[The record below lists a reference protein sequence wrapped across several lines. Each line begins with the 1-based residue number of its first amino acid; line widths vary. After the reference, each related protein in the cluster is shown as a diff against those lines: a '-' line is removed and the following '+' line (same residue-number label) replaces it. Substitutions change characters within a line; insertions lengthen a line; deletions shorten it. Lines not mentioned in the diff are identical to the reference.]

1 MNKLTGVSRTAVPA
15 ASGPSTSLA
24 SSPTPLRLVDRFG
37 RVHRSLR
44 ISVTDACNIRCQY
57 CMPAEGAQFIDSQR
71 LLSFDQLENFVRL
84 AVRLGIRKVRLTGG
98 EPLLRPQLHQLVAAL
113 SRINDLEQIALTT
126 NGMLLERQ
134 VDALVQA
141 GLRRINVSLDTLS
154 EATFQR
160 LARRQGLDR
169 VLAGI
174 DSTTRH
180 ACLQV
185 RLNALILRDVN
196 LDDVCDLV
204 EFACARGMT
213 MRFIEFMPLDSDRN
227 WSASRMVSGAELR
240 QQIAQRLGPLRLC
253 PDQDASQP
261 ATDYEFLHRAG
272 RVGFI
277 DPVSQPFCSSCD
289 RLRLTADGK
298 IRNCLFGRD
307 EWDVAEVLRRMPFD
321 EARLEE
327 ALRVSTWAKHATHGI
342 DAPDFQ
348 PPERAMYQIGG

>member
-1 MNKLTGVSRTAVPA
+1 MNKLTGVMRTVLPA
-15 ASGPSTSLA
+15 ASGTTTSPA
-24 SSPTPLRLVDRFG
+24 ASPTSVRLVDRFG

-71 LLSFDQLENFVRL
+71 LLSFAHLESFVRL
-84 AVRLGIRKVRLTGG
+84 AVRLGIGKVRLTGG
-98 EPLLRPQLHQLVAAL
+98 EPLLRPQLHELVAAL
-113 SRINDLEQIALTT
+113 SRIEGLEQIALTT

-134 VDALVQA
+134 IDALVEA
-141 GLRRINVSLDTLS
+141 GLRCINISLDTLS

-160 LARRQGLDR
+160 LARRQGLNR

-180 ACLQV
+180 PGLQV

-240 QQIAQRLGPLRLC
+240 QQITRRLGPLRICTEHL
-253 PDQDASQP
+253 ASQP
-261 ATDYEFLHRAG
+261 ATDYEFVHRAG

-307 EWDVAEVLRRMPFD
+307 E
-321 EARLEE
+321 
-327 ALRVSTWAKHATHGI
+327 
-342 DAPDFQ
+342 
-348 PPERAMYQIGG
+348 